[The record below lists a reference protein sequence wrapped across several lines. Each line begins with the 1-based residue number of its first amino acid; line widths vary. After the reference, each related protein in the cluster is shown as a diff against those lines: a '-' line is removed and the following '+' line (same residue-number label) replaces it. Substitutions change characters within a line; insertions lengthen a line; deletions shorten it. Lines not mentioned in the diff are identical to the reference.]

1 MRSKRLTSILVVGAF
16 GTMTLTGCATSSQ
29 KGAAVGGLSGAGLG
43 AAISAA
49 TGGNAWLGA
58 LIGGVVG
65 SVAGALIAPELERSR
80 AEAVAQTRYTPKQG
94 RRLILEGAEIVP
106 AIAKPGDEIRV
117 KVRYSVLAPDPQATV
132 PVSETWQFKFKN
144 QPVGEPIRKP
154 MQYKAQGGYSST
166 YKFNVTRDFP
176 PGNYHVLV
184 TISNGKISRSIGRSF
199 SI

>member
-1 MRSKRLTSILVVGAF
+1 MKRKRVTGSLVVVAF
-16 GTMTLTGCATSSQ
+16 GAMALTGCATSSQ
-29 KGAAVGGLSGAGLG
+29 TGAAVGGLSGAGLG

-58 LIGGVVG
+58 LIGGAVG
-65 SVAGALIAPELERSR
+65 SVAGALIAAELERSR
-80 AEAVAQTRYTPKQG
+80 AEAVAQTRYTPRQG
-94 RRLILEGAEIVP
+94 HRLNVEGAEVVP
-106 AIAKPGDEIRV
+106 SLARPGDEVRV
-117 KVRYSVLAPDPQATV
+117 KVRYSVLAPHPQATV

-144 QPVGEPIRKP
+144 QPVGEPVRKP

-166 YKFNVTRDFP
+166 YKFNVTSDFP

-184 TISNGKISRSIGRSF
+184 TISNGKISRSIGKNF